1 MSKALALVVVLF
13 FMLFC
18 EICYGELRVGFYEGK
33 CGLTNVEGVVQNV
46 VNTWHIEKKEKD
58 IPAALLRMQFH
69 DCFVNVRNLHIEL
82 LLFQYILFISP
93 PLRYYQSQIQD
104 FKSR

>member
-69 DCFVNVRNLHIEL
+69 DCFVKVRNL
-82 LLFQYILFISP
+82 YIYIYSSDGYRIF
-93 PLRYYQSQIQD
+93 
-104 FKSR
+104 

>member
-13 FMLFC
+13 FVGFFG
-18 EICYGELRVGFYEGK
+18 ECYGELRVGFYKGK
-33 CGLTNVEGVVQNV
+33 CGITDVEVVVKKV
-46 VNTWHIEKKEKD
+46 VETWHFTKREKD
-58 IPAALLRMQFH
+58 IAAALLRMQFH